1 MPSLPIPM
9 ISALI
14 LSCLLLRLL
23 IVDKR
28 HGPLAM
34 LLALCALQGLIISL
48 AQHFQVSWARP
59 LQPVTASLIPPMAW
73 VAFQTTAVRK
83 PNARD
88 AVHLIGPFCV
98 VAALLI
104 QPQPL
109 DFLIPAVFAGYGLAI
124 VWQSRKGA
132 DALPRMRL
140 EAGDMP
146 GLVWQIIGWALI
158 ASALSDGLIV
168 LVQIIGMGYLQPWII
183 SIASSTTLAVIGVL
197 TLSGAL
203 GAGAPDPEEA
213 AAPRE
218 ADALDTQIM
227 TQLDALMAQAQPYL
241 NPDLTMSQLSRRLR
255 VPVKQLSGAINRVTG
270 DNVSRYINAA
280 RIAAAQNS
288 LLSGENVTAAML
300 GAGFNTK
307 SNFNREFLR
316 VAGASPSD
324 WLAQQRA

>member
-14 LSCLLLRLL
+14 LSCLLLRLW

-48 AQHFQVSWARP
+48 AQHYNLPWARP
-59 LQPVTASLIPPMAW
+59 VQPVTASLIPPMAW
-73 VAFQTTAVRK
+73 VAFHATAVRK
-83 PNARD
+83 LMPRD
-88 AVHLIGPFCV
+88 AVHIIGPLAVLCV
-98 VAALLI
+98 VVAY
-104 QPQPL
+104 PQLL
-109 DFLIPAVFAGYGLAI
+109 DFLIPALFAGYGLAI
-124 VWQSRKGA
+124 VWHCLKGA

-140 EAGDMP
+140 EAGDVP
-146 GLVWQIIGWALI
+146 GLVWQIIGWALV

-168 LVQIIGMGYLQPWII
+168 LAQIMGAGYLQPWII
-183 SIASSTTLAVIGVL
+183 SIASSSTLVVIGAL
-197 TLSGAL
+197 TVSGAL
-203 GAGAPDPEEA
+203 VSGAPEPEET

-218 ADALDTQIM
+218 ADALDAQIM
-227 TQLDALMAQAQPYL
+227 AQLEALMTQARPYL

-255 VPVKQLSGAINRVTG
+255 VPVKQLSGSINRVTG
-270 DNVSRYINAA
+270 GNVSRYINAA
-280 RIAAAQNS
+280 RIAAAQKA
-288 LLSGENVTAAML
+288 LLAGENVTSAML
-300 GAGFNTK
+300 GSGFNTK

-324 WLAQQRA
+324 WLAQQPG